1 MPYQGARDFF
11 SQGGPMKVPNAML
24 RRVLVTLQMII
35 GPLVAVMLLT
45 GEATSADIRVF
56 SGGGPQDA
64 LRHLAPEF
72 ERATGH
78 HVEFTFQLVTEIQR
92 KLAAGE
98 EADVI
103 VLPVPLIAATAKTV
117 PLRTEGRIVLA
128 RVGIAVIVR
137 QGTTPPDISTAEA
150 VRKMLLNARAIAWS
164 DPSTPVGGSLNR
176 AIAQLGIADEVRPKL
191 IITSAIHGGADLVAK
206 GEADFWALSP
216 QRSANGQR
224 YHAGGIVAPSSAE
237 LRCLWHGRSDLQC
250 HTRSRSGL
258 CQVHLGPEQERAL
271 EGCWLRTY
279 GQSLAVR
286 APGRPDA

>member
-1 MPYQGARDFF
+1 
-11 SQGGPMKVPNAML
+11 MKIPNAML
-24 RRVLVTLQMII
+24 RRAVVTLQVMIGSLLALI
-35 GPLVAVMLLT
+35 LLT

-98 EADVI
+98 KADVI

-191 IITSAIHGGADLVAK
+191 IITSAIHGGAADLVAK
-206 GEADFWALSP
+206 GEADFGLFLLSEVQTAKGITLVGLLPPPLQNFVVYGTAVPTYNATPEAALAFVKFISDP
-216 QRSANGQR
+216 SRGERWKA
-224 YHAGGIVAPSSAE
+224 AGFE
-237 LRCLWHGRSDLQC
+237 LMDK
-250 HTRSRSGL
+250 
-258 CQVHLGPEQERAL
+258 P
-271 EGCWLRTY
+271 
-279 GQSLAVR
+279 
-286 APGRPDA
+286 

>member
-1 MPYQGARDFF
+1 
-11 SQGGPMKVPNAML
+11 MKIPNAML
-24 RRVLVTLQMII
+24 RRAVVTLQVII
-35 GPLVAVMLLT
+35 GSLLALILLT

-98 EADVI
+98 KADVI

-137 QGTTPPDISTAEA
+137 QGTTPPDIST
-150 VRKMLLNARAIAWS
+150 
-164 DPSTPVGGSLNR
+164 
-176 AIAQLGIADEVRPKL
+176 
-191 IITSAIHGGADLVAK
+191 
-206 GEADFWALSP
+206 
-216 QRSANGQR
+216 
-224 YHAGGIVAPSSAE
+224 
-237 LRCLWHGRSDLQC
+237 GRSRAQDAAQC
-250 HTRSRSGL
+250 PSNRVVRS
-258 CQVHLGPEQERAL
+258 E
-271 EGCWLRTY
+271 Y
-279 GQSLAVR
+279 
-286 APGRPDA
+286 PGRRLPQPRDCATRYCR

>member
-1 MPYQGARDFF
+1 
-11 SQGGPMKVPNAML
+11 MKVPNAML

-35 GPLVAVMLLT
+35 GPLVALMLLT

-98 EADVI
+98 KADVI

-128 RVGIAVIVR
+128 RGGIAVIVR

-191 IITSAIHGGADLVAK
+191 IITSAIHGGADLVAR
-206 GEADFWALSP
+206 GDADLGLFLLSEVRTARGTTLVGLLPSPLQSFVVYGTAVPTYNATPEAAL
-216 QRSANGQR
+216 AFVKF
-224 YHAGGIVAPSSAE
+224 I
-237 LRCLWHGRSDLQC
+237 SDP
-250 HTRSRSGL
+250 SRS
-258 CQVHLGPEQERAL
+258 ERWKAAGFEL
-271 EGCWLRTY
+271 MG
-279 GQSLAVR
+279 S
-286 APGRPDA
+286 P